1 MRAEDSAAPNA
12 ATTAA
17 PSAAPSVVPQGA
29 SDSRPAPTP
38 ADDPERGSRPRVVIA
53 VDLPEALCQQI
64 AEAEPRVDVIRDHT
78 LYRPRRGPADWAGD
92 PDHVRTP
99 AEQTAYDEMVDSA
112 DVLFSLPDVDPSA
125 LRRTAEANPRLRWV
139 QAMAAGSGAQ
149 VRAAGLDPATLERIT
164 VTTTA
169 GVHGR
174 PLAEFALFGVLA
186 GAKTLPQ
193 LAAQQR
199 AHEWSDRWEMKQLDE
214 MTVLIVG
221 LGGIGS
227 ACASLFSAVGA
238 HVLGTTRSGEPVD
251 GVDELVPADQL
262 VAAAARADAI
272 VVTLPGTAAT
282 EGLVGAEV
290 LEAVR
295 PGTILANVGRGTV
308 VDESA
313 LLAALEDGRIGFAA
327 LDVFATEPL
336 PSTSPLWDHP
346 RVLVSP
352 HTAALSSHEE
362 ARIVRLFLDNLGRLL
377 DGAELRNVV
386 DTVEF
391 Y

>member
-1 MRAEDSAAPNA
+1 MPAEPSD
-12 ATTAA
+12 ATTDIPTATTG
-17 PSAAPSVVPQGA
+17 SGA
-29 SDSRPAPTP
+29 SPAPVASLVP
-38 ADDPERGSRPRVVIA
+38 GGDPRSGSRPRVVIA
-53 VDLPEALCQQI
+53 VDLPEELCQQI
-64 AEAEPRVDVIRDHT
+64 ADSEPRVDVVRDHS

-99 AEQTAYDEMVDSA
+99 TEQTAYDAMVDSA
-112 DVLFSLPDVDPSA
+112 DVLFSLPDVDPAA

-139 QAMAAGSGAQ
+139 QAMAAGGGAQ
-149 VRAAGLDPATLERIT
+149 VRAAGLDDKALERIA

-174 PLAEFALFGVLA
+174 PLAEFALFGILA
-186 GAKTLPQ
+186 GAKTLPR
-193 LAAQQR
+193 LTAQQR
-199 AHEWSDRWEMKQLDE
+199 DHEWSDRWEMRHLDE

-221 LGGIGS
+221 LGGIGR
-227 ACASLFSAVGA
+227 ACAGLFSAAGA
-238 HVLGTTRSGEPVD
+238 HVLGTTRSGEPVE
-251 GVDELVPADQL
+251 GVDELVPADRL
-262 VAAAARADAI
+262 VDAAARADAI
-272 VVTLPGTAAT
+272 VVTLPGTSAT

-290 LEAVR
+290 LGAVR
-295 PGTILANVGRGTV
+295 PGTLLANVGRGTV
-308 VDESA
+308 IDEVA
-313 LLAALEDGRIGFAA
+313 LLAALDDGRIGFAA

-336 PSTSPLWDHP
+336 PATSPLWDHP

-352 HTAALSSHEE
+352 HTAALSSREE
-362 ARIVRLFLDNLGRLL
+362 ERIVRLFLDNLGRFL

>member
-1 MRAEDSAAPNA
+1 MRAEE
-12 ATTAA
+12 
-17 PSAAPSVVPQGA
+17 SAAPSDLPTGA
-29 SDSRPAPTP
+29 PATRPAVRPTST
-38 ADDPERGSRPRVVIA
+38 ADDAPERSSRPRVVIA
-53 VDLPEALCQQI
+53 VDLPEELCQQI
-64 AEAEPRVDVIRDHT
+64 AEAEPRVEVVRDHT

-92 PDHVRTP
+92 PDRVRTP
-99 AEQTAYDEMVDSA
+99 EEQAAYDALVDSA

-139 QAMAAGSGAQ
+139 QAMAAGGGAQ
-149 VRAAGLDPATLERIT
+149 VRAAALDPAALERIT

-186 GAKTLPQ
+186 GAKTLP
-193 LAAQQR
+193 LLTARQQ
-199 AHEWSDRWEMKQLDE
+199 AHEWSDRWEMRQLDE

-221 LGGIGS
+221 LGGIGR
-227 ACASLFSAVGA
+227 ACAGLFSAAGA

-251 GVDELVPADQL
+251 GVDELVPVDQL
-262 VAAAARADAI
+262 PAAAARADAI

-282 EGLVGAEV
+282 EGLIGSEV
-290 LEAVR
+290 LGAVR

-308 VDESA
+308 VDEDA

-352 HTAALSSHEE
+352 HTAALSSREE
-362 ARIVRLFLDNLGRLL
+362 ERIVRLFLENLGRFL